1 MRLMASSTVRVP
13 DCRGYPLMVIFIWYI
28 LKQWIVSKARSD

>member
-1 MRLMASSTVRVP
+1 MRLLASLTVRVS
-13 DCRGYPLMVIFIWYI
+13 DCCGYPLMVIFIWHI

>member
-1 MRLMASSTVRVP
+1 MRLLASSTVRVP
-13 DCRGYPLMVIFIWYI
+13 GCRGYSLMVIFIWYI